1 MSTKRIGPKGQVLI
15 PNSIREALGLRP
27 GVDVLIDIRGD
38 EVVITRPK
46 VEGSY
51 TDYYVTTSSK
61 KLSEPVDV
69 KKIILEEALERFGV
83 H

>member
-1 MSTKRIGPKGQVLI
+1 MTTKRIGPKGQILI

-27 GVDVLIDIRGD
+27 GVDVFIEARGD

-46 VEGSY
+46 MEGSY
-51 TDYYVTTSSK
+51 TDYYIATHSK

-69 KKIILEEALERFGV
+69 KRIILEEALERFGV